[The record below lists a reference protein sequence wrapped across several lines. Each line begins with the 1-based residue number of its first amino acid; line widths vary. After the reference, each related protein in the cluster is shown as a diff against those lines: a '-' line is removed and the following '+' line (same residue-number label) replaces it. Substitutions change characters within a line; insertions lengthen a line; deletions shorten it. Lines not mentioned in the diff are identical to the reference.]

1 MSKDLDCKKCR
12 RAGQKLF
19 LKGERCFSPKCA
31 MVKKPYPPGVHGK
44 KRRRGLTEYGT
55 QLAEKQKL
63 KRIYGV
69 SEKQLKKYF
78 EESTKARGVATDV
91 LLAKL
96 ETRIDNVIFRLGLAE
111 SRAKARQIVAH
122 GHVFLNGRKIDIP
135 SIQVKKGD
143 LIKIK
148 KSSLNK
154 PLFSN
159 LETRLKKFNP
169 PVWLS
174 LDKKE
179 LTASVLAMPIK
190 EEMEIPADLQIIVEY
205 YSR

>member
-1 MSKDLDCKKCR
+1 MKDPVCKKCR

-19 LKGERCFSPKCA
+19 LKGERCFTPKCA
-31 MVKKPYPPGVHGK
+31 MVKKPYTPGVHGR
-44 KRRRGLTEYGT
+44 KRRRGLTEYGI

-63 KRIYGV
+63 KKIYGV
-69 SEKQLKKYF
+69 NENQLKKYF
-78 EESTKARGVATDV
+78 KEAAKARGVATDV
-91 LLAKL
+91 LLSKL
-96 ETRIDNVIFRLGLAE
+96 ETRMDNVIFRLGLAE
-111 SRAKARQIVAH
+111 SRAKARQIVGH
-122 GHVFLNGRKIDIP
+122 GHILLNNRKINIP
-135 SIQVKKGD
+135 SIHVKKGD

-154 PLFSN
+154 PLFSS
-159 LETRLKKFNP
+159 LETRLKKYNP

-179 LTASVLAMPIK
+179 LTASVLAMPSK
-190 EEMEIPADLQIIVEY
+190 EEMEIPADLQMIVEY